1 MQMDNNALRKY
12 LKQKIE
18 EITGWKTSFSIAVDV
33 NEIPYIT
40 FEYVELALEQ
50 EGKHLMELTVDGW
63 DKFEPKNIITAI
75 DALDNAFKKYKALN
89 EDFMIQIYL
98 GSNRQ
103 FIEDEDKDIKR
114 LQRKYDLI
122 VYERK

>member
-1 MQMDNNALRKY
+1 MMNNNALRKY
-12 LKQKIE
+12 IKQKIE
-18 EITGWKTSFSIAVDV
+18 EITGWKASFTVAVDV
-33 NEIPYIT
+33 DEIPYVT
-40 FEYVELALEQ
+40 FEYTEFSSEQ
-50 EGKHLMELTVDGW
+50 EGKHLMELTVDAW
-63 DKFEPKNIITAI
+63 DKLTPKNVIAVI
-75 DALDNAFKKYKALN
+75 DALDNAFKKHKALT

-122 VYERK
+122 VYERR